1 MLDGI
6 VKLVVRCKCRTV
18 GILVFEQGAGIKAT
32 STELLVCV
40 CWALPYFHSR
50 TMESRWGGKSEVLD
64 VTMNVEQAT
73 YTRDAL
79 SKALYSRMFDFLVKS
94 VNNAMANREEK
105 MSIGILDI
113 YGFEIFQVGM
123 GVVQC
128 NWEWVWDWFSTI
140 GNVKRLLCCC
150 YGNP

>member
-1 MLDGI
+1 
-6 VKLVVRCKCRTV
+6 
-18 GILVFEQGAGIKAT
+18 
-32 STELLVCV
+32 
-40 CWALPYFHSR
+40 
-50 TMESRWGGKSEVLD
+50 MESRWGGKSEVLD

-123 GVVQC
+123 GLEWSNATGNGCGNGSAQLGMLRDCFVVAM
-128 NWEWVWDWFSTI
+128 VTHDWSIHFHV
-140 GNVKRLLCCC
+140 GML
-150 YGNP
+150 